1 MTRRLAATTLALAA
15 LTAGCGSVGDE
26 DYAERA
32 LAICEDT
39 NTRIR
44 GLGTPESYTDT
55 QLYARRAKDAV
66 ADQIDELNDLGPPAD
81 VEDSFDLYLVT
92 LEERQRL
99 LGRMAE
105 AADAN
110 SMNDVQAVGS
120 EIDALGQTAR
130 EQAAAAGI
138 AACEPR

>member
-1 MTRRLAATTLALAA
+1 MRVALLLVVLLLVA
-15 LTAGCGSVGDE
+15 AGCGTTPDD

-32 LAICEDT
+32 VAICDEAND
-39 NTRIR
+39 RIR
-44 GLGTPESYTDT
+44 ALGAPLSFPQT

-66 ADQIDELNDLGPPAD
+66 ADEIGALNDLSPPAD
-81 VEDSFDLYLVT
+81 RADSFDLYLVT

-99 LGRMAE
+99 LGWLAE
-105 AADAN
+105 AADRN
-110 SMNDVQAVGS
+110 SMAEIRSVGS

-138 AACEPR
+138 VACEPE

>member
-1 MTRRLAATTLALAA
+1 MARVTAAAFAVLALA
-15 LTAGCGSVGDE
+15 TGCGASGDD

-32 LAICEDT
+32 LAVCEDA
-39 NTRIR
+39 NGRIR
-44 GLGTPESYTDT
+44 GLGAPESYTET
-55 QLYARRAKDAV
+55 QLYARQAKDAV
-66 ADQIDELNDLGPPAD
+66 ADEIDDLNDLSPPAD
-81 VEDSFDLYLVT
+81 VEDAFDLYLVT

-110 SMNDVQAVGS
+110 SMTDVQTVGS

-130 EQAAAAGI
+130 EQATAAGI
-138 AACEPR
+138 AECEPR